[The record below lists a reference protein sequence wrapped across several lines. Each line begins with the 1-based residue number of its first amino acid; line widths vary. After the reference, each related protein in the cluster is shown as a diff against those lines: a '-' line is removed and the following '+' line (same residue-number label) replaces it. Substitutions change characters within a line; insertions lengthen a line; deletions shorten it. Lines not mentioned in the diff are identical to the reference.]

1 MFVRTCYSCTWFCS
15 VHTHCE
21 AMVQLACT
29 IIGLISLDT
38 YLGECAAVLVLQCC
52 LATCTPDALWHTTA
66 YVMTYGGYIVAALLW
81 SPHHH
86 VCVSLAQPPTLMHQ
100 QLCAVLFLNGQT
112 ELHPDCVRSTCCSQL
127 HLLQL
132 LLPICVRFN
141 SCILFS
147 CCSSS
152 VSACYHI
159 INV

>member
-1 MFVRTCYSCTWFCS
+1 MCLSGRAAVVPWYIPTVKPWYSWPD
-15 VHTHCE
+15 
-21 AMVQLACT
+21 

-38 YLGECAAVLVLQCC
+38 YLGECAALLVLQCC

-66 YVMTYGGYIVAALLW
+66 YVVTYRGYISCQPYCGHLL
-81 SPHHH
+81 HH

-112 ELHPDCVRSTCCSQL
+112 ELHSDCVRSICCSQL

-132 LLPICVRFN
+132 LLPICVRFS

-159 INV
+159 IKV